1 LRADLTRAYLVYGEW
16 LRRQRR
22 RRDARDQLARAY

>member
-1 LRADLTRAYLVYGEW
+1 VYGEW

-22 RRDARDQLARAY
+22 RRDARDELRRAFEMFDEMA